1 MRVWNATQRH
11 HQRITGETV
20 AKYWGEEASGQIIA
34 IVEGGG
40 AKLTLAVFEQFVEK
54 LCLLG

>member
-1 MRVWNATQRH
+1 MR